1 MIMESS
7 ISSAPILGLAAN
19 VGGMERV
26 SDALATW
33 NSRSVSSVLSD
44 FLRFFVERFGPV
56 PPGDLRFFGD
66 DLEEEDA

>member
-1 MIMESS
+1 MTMESS

-44 FLRFFVERFGPV
+44 FLRFFVERFSPV
-56 PPGDLRFFGD
+56 PSGDLRFFGD
-66 DLEEEDA
+66 DLEEET